1 MEEEMKQSKFKRI
14 CVFCGS
20 SPGKKSSYKD
30 AAIEL
35 GKELVARNIDLVYGG
50 GSIGLM
56 GLISQAVYDGG
67 RHVIGVIPKTL
78 MPREITGETVGEVKP
93 VADMHQRKAEM
104 ARQSDAFIALP
115 GGYGTLEELLEVIT
129 WAQLGIHDKPVGL
142 LNVDGYYNSLL
153 SFIDKAVEEGFIS
166 PSARHIIVSA
176 PNAKDLMKKME
187 EYFPRHESV
196 ASKLSWETEQ
206 LGYTPKCD
214 QMSLI
219 RTPPNMRTGDYLEGM
234 ISDYVGG
241 KAAKLKAHKSSS
253 ARLVT
258 ALTCLQFAFAVY
270 GTFLL
275 YYMSPAVDLRAKPDF
290 QWATKIAN
298 NWRQFIITP
307 HVLGHY
313 QESANSLVQATI
325 PLDVCEHEKIDFLQK
340 KSNDVQM
347 IKMKRDLYDEI
358 LNFQSKSVGTETL
371 NALMAM
377 KSKWDLKGPNRP
389 KVTVILNH
397 FKRKTLCAQLDTLLQ
412 QTLPFHHVWVLAF
425 GSPNELSLKRIVDSY
440 NDSRISFISSSYDF
454 KYYGRF
460 QMALQTES
468 DLVYIL
474 DDDMIPG
481 KKMLQ
486 ILSHVAGT
494 DKYKNSVLGS
504 IGRILPFRQKDFT
517 FPSYRK
523 FRSKEA
529 GLYLPDPA
537 YDITVD
543 KIVQVDFLSS
553 SWFLSAELVKTL
565 FIEKPFTFMT
575 GEDLHLSYQ
584 LQKYRNAGSFVL
596 PVDPNDKETWGDSE
610 HRLAYVSET
619 TVIFKDIVQVR
630 DDQWWKALSTGYIT
644 QWAAMYPQKIDAL
657 FYAHSVDEVRALAP
671 LLEKFRST
679 VGKKAYLVVS
689 GGHFCPCE
697 DAATALKWPKLVCKE
712 RRFKI
717 FDLAIGALSG
727 ISDSEVPVVQAVYS
741 SMKGL
746 IKIHNP
752 SVVITVAD
760 IDTNVKKALKMASE
774 TILNGTRFVLLPRP
788 SISKVLWMADL
799 RSTALPNWNRMRLSI
814 SIITQNRVQSL
825 MRLLKSLSDAY
836 YLGDEIPISFNMDSK
851 VDEETIRL
859 VNSFEWPHGPK
870 TLRRRI
876 IQGGLIRAVSES
888 WYPASDDDY
897 GLLLEDDIE
906 VSPYYYLWVK
916 YALLSYKYDPQISL
930 PELSSISLYTPKIVE
945 VVKERPKWNAT
956 EFFKHIHSNT
966 PYLHQLP
973 CSWGAVFF
981 PKQWREFYVYMNMRF
996 TENAKANPVQIPKSR
1011 TNGWQASWKKFLID
1025 MMYLRGYVSLYP
1037 NFPNQ
1042 ASFSTNH
1049 MEPGA
1054 HISAKDN
1061 VVKHDKSDFEVP
1073 LVKDDFKTFLPN
1085 GKLPPASKLPSLNL
1099 FNQPVSLK
1107 GLKAAGAKLGQ
1118 DVLKCDN
1125 QTEIVTVDHGTGVY
1139 SHIKPFINLSFSF
1152 DKIKRRIM
1160 VHTLLKY
1167 KNDIFA

>member
-1 MEEEMKQSKFKRI
+1 MR
-14 CVFCGS
+14 G
-20 SPGKKSSYKD
+20 
-30 AAIEL
+30 
-35 GKELVARNIDLVYGG
+35 
-50 GSIGLM
+50 
-56 GLISQAVYDGG
+56 
-67 RHVIGVIPKTL
+67 
-78 MPREITGETVGEVKP
+78 
-93 VADMHQRKAEM
+93 M
-104 ARQSDAFIALP
+104 AQ
-115 GGYGTLEELLEVIT
+115 
-129 WAQLGIHDKPVGL
+129 
-142 LNVDGYYNSLL
+142 NSNTR
-153 SFIDKAVEEGFIS
+153 
-166 PSARHIIVSA
+166 SA
-176 PNAKDLMKKME
+176 
-187 EYFPRHESV
+187 
-196 ASKLSWETEQ
+196 
-206 LGYTPKCD
+206 
-214 QMSLI
+214 
-219 RTPPNMRTGDYLEGM
+219 DYLEGM
-234 ISDYVGG
+234 LNDYVGG
-241 KAAKLKAHKSSS
+241 KVKLKAHKSTS

-270 GTFLL
+270 ATFLL
-275 YYMSPAVDLRAKPDF
+275 YYMSPSIDLRTKPDF
-290 QWATKIAN
+290 AWATKIAQQ
-298 NWRQFIITP
+298 WKHYIIQP
-307 HVLGHY
+307 HILNHY
-313 QESANSLVQATI
+313 QESASLVGTESLPI
-325 PLDVCEHEKIDFLQK
+325 TPSLVCEHEKIDFMQK
-340 KSNDVQM
+340 KSNDAQM
-347 IKMKRDLYDEI
+347 IKLKTELYNEVLD
-358 LNFQSKSVGTETL
+358 FQSKSIGTETL
-371 NALMAM
+371 AQLIAM
-377 KSKWDLKGPNRP
+377 KSKWDLKGPSKP

-412 QTLPFHHVWVLAF
+412 QTLPFHHVWVLSF

-460 QMALQTES
+460 QMALQTEA

-494 DKYKNSVLGS
+494 EKYKNAVLGS

-537 YDITVD
+537 YDITLD

-553 SWFLSAELVKTL
+553 SWFLSAELIKTL
-565 FIEKPFTFMT
+565 FTETPFTFST

-596 PVDPNDKETWGDSE
+596 PVDSNDKETWGDSE

-644 QWAAMYPQKIDAL
+644 QWAAMYPQNIDAL
-657 FYAHSVDEVRALAP
+657 FYAHSVDEVKALAP

-679 VGKKAYLVVS
+679 VGKKAYIAVS
-689 GGHFCPCE
+689 GGNYCGCE

-717 FDLAIGALSG
+717 FDLAVGALSG
-727 ISDSEVPVVQAVYS
+727 VSNSEVVVLQGVYA

-760 IDTNVKKALKMASE
+760 INPNVKKALKMATE
-774 TILNGTRFVLLPRP
+774 TNLNATTLVLLPRP

-799 RSTALPNWNRMRLSI
+799 RTTALPNWNRMRISI
-814 SIITQNRVQSL
+814 NIITQNRVHSL
-825 MRLLKSLSDAY
+825 TRLLKSLSDAY
-836 YLGDEIPISFNMDSK
+836 YLGDEVPISFNMDSK
-851 VDEETIRL
+851 VDEATIRL
-859 VNSFEWPHGPK
+859 VSSFDWPHGPK
-870 TLRRRI
+870 TLKRRI

-888 WYPASDDDY
+888 WYPSSDDDF

-906 VSPYYYLWVK
+906 VSPYYYLWIK
-916 YALLSYKYDPQISL
+916 YALLAYHYDPQVSL
-930 PELSSISLYTPKIVE
+930 PELSSISLYTPKLVE
-945 VVKERPKWNAT
+945 VVKERPKWNPT
-956 EFFKHIHSNT
+956 EFFKNIHPNT
-966 PYLHQLP
+966 PYFHQLP

-996 TENAKANPVQIPKSR
+996 TEDAKKNPVQIPKSR

-1073 LVKDDFKTFLPN
+1073 LLKEDFRNFLPG
-1085 GKLPPASKLPSLNL
+1085 GKLPPASRVPSLNL

-1118 DVLKCDN
+1118 DVIGCN
-1125 QTEIVTVDHGTGVY
+1125 NATEIVMVDHQTGLP
-1139 SHIKPFINLSFSF
+1139 SRCAKF
-1152 DKIKRRIM
+1152 
-1160 VHTLLKY
+1160 
-1167 KNDIFA
+1167 

>member
-1 MEEEMKQSKFKRI
+1 M
-14 CVFCGS
+14 
-20 SPGKKSSYKD
+20 
-30 AAIEL
+30 
-35 GKELVARNIDLVYGG
+35 
-50 GSIGLM
+50 M
-56 GLISQAVYDGG
+56 GLVRG
-67 RHVIGVIPKTL
+67 
-78 MPREITGETVGEVKP
+78 
-93 VADMHQRKAEM
+93 
-104 ARQSDAFIALP
+104 
-115 GGYGTLEELLEVIT
+115 
-129 WAQLGIHDKPVGL
+129 
-142 LNVDGYYNSLL
+142 
-153 SFIDKAVEEGFIS
+153 
-166 PSARHIIVSA
+166 
-176 PNAKDLMKKME
+176 PNT
-187 EYFPRHESV
+187 RS
-196 ASKLSWETEQ
+196 
-206 LGYTPKCD
+206 
-214 QMSLI
+214 
-219 RTPPNMRTGDYLEGM
+219 GDFLEGM
-234 ISDYVGG
+234 ITEYVGG
-241 KAAKLKAHKSSS
+241 KAKLKPHKSTSS
-253 ARLVT
+253 RLVT
-258 ALTCLQFAFAVY
+258 VLTCLQFAFAVY
-270 GTFLL
+270 ATLLL
-275 YYMSPAVDLRAKPDF
+275 YYMSPAIDLRTKPDF
-290 QWATKIAN
+290 AWATKIAQ
-298 NWRQFIITP
+298 NWKQFIITP
-307 HVLGHY
+307 HVHSHY
-313 QESANSLVQATI
+313 QEAASLIQAEI
-325 PLDVCEHEKIDFLQK
+325 PPITPSEVCEHEKIDFLQK
-340 KSNDVQM
+340 KSNDTHM
-347 IKMKRDLYDEI
+347 IKLKRDLYDEI
-358 LNFQSKSVGTETL
+358 LNFQSKNLGTETL
-371 NALMAM
+371 SELMAM
-377 KSKWDLKGPNRP
+377 KSKWDLRGPNRP

-397 FKRKTLCAQLDTLLQ
+397 FKRKTLCAQLDALLQ
-412 QTLPFHHVWVLAF
+412 QTLPFHHAWVLSF
-425 GSPNELSLKRIVDSY
+425 GSPNEVLLKRIVDSY
-440 NDSRISFISSSYDF
+440 NDSRISFVSSSYDF

-460 QMALQTES
+460 QMALQTEA
-468 DLVYIL
+468 DLVYII

-481 KKMLQ
+481 RKMLQ

-565 FIEKPFTFMT
+565 FIETPFTFMT

-596 PVDPNDKETWGDSE
+596 PVDPNNKETWGDSE
-610 HRLAYVSET
+610 HRLAYLSET

-657 FYAHSVDEVRALAP
+657 FYAHSVDEIKALKP

-679 VGKKAYLVVS
+679 MGKKAYIAVT
-689 GGHFCPCE
+689 GGNFCSCE
-697 DAATALKWPKLVCKE
+697 DAASALRWPKSVCKE

-717 FDLAIGALSG
+717 FDLAVGALSG
-727 ISDSEVPVVQAVYS
+727 VVSNSEVPVVQAVYA

-746 IKIHNP
+746 INIHNP
-752 SVVITVAD
+752 SVVITVEGMD
-760 IDTNVKKALKMASE
+760 PNVKKALKMVTE
-774 TILNGTRFVLLPRP
+774 TNANGTTLVSLPRP
-788 SISKVLWMADL
+788 SVSKVLWMADL
-799 RSTALPNWNRMRLSI
+799 RSTALPNWNRMRI
-814 SIITQNRVQSL
+814 SVNIITQSRAPSL
-825 MRLLKSLSDAY
+825 TRLLKSLRNAY

-851 VDEETIRL
+851 VDEATIKL
-859 VNSFEWPHGPK
+859 VSSFDWPHGPK

-888 WYPASDDDY
+888 WYPSSDDDY

-906 VSPYYYLWVK
+906 VSPYYYLWIK
-916 YALLSYKYDPQISL
+916 YALLAYHYDPQVSL
-930 PELSSISLYTPKIVE
+930 PELSSVSLYTPKIVE

-956 EFFKHIHSNT
+956 EFFKRIHPNT

-996 TENAKANPVQIPKSR
+996 TEDPKANPVQIPKSR

-1073 LVKDDFKTFLPN
+1073 LLKEDFRALLPN
-1085 GKLPPASKLPSLNL
+1085 GKLPPASKLPSINL

-1118 DVLKCDN
+1118 DVIKCDIA
-1125 QTEIVTVDHGTGVY
+1125 TEMVIVDHQTGL
-1139 SHIKPFINLSFSF
+1139 PLRCARF
-1152 DKIKRRIM
+1152 
-1160 VHTLLKY
+1160 
-1167 KNDIFA
+1167 

>member
-1 MEEEMKQSKFKRI
+1 M
-14 CVFCGS
+14 
-20 SPGKKSSYKD
+20 
-30 AAIEL
+30 
-35 GKELVARNIDLVYGG
+35 RN
-50 GSIGLM
+50 
-56 GLISQAVYDGG
+56 
-67 RHVIGVIPKTL
+67 
-78 MPREITGETVGEVKP
+78 
-93 VADMHQRKAEM
+93 
-104 ARQSDAFIALP
+104 
-115 GGYGTLEELLEVIT
+115 
-129 WAQLGIHDKPVGL
+129 
-142 LNVDGYYNSLL
+142 
-153 SFIDKAVEEGFIS
+153 
-166 PSARHIIVSA
+166 
-176 PNAKDLMKKME
+176 
-187 EYFPRHESV
+187 
-196 ASKLSWETEQ
+196 
-206 LGYTPKCD
+206 
-214 QMSLI
+214 
-219 RTPPNMRTGDYLEGM
+219 GDYLEGM
-234 ISDYVGG
+234 LNEYVGG
-241 KAAKLKAHKSSS
+241 KAKFKAHKSPS

-258 ALTCLQFAFAVY
+258 ALTCLQFAFAIY
-270 GTFLL
+270 ATFLL
-275 YYMSPAVDLRAKPDF
+275 YYMSPAIDLRSKPDF
-290 QWATKIAN
+290 AWATRFAQHWKQLMI
-298 NWRQFIITP
+298 QP
-307 HVLGHY
+307 HVVSHY
-313 QESANSLVQATI
+313 QEASSLVGAEITPI
-325 PLDVCEHEKIDFLQK
+325 NPSEVCEHEKIDFMQK
-340 KSNDVQM
+340 KSNDAQM
-347 IKMKRDLYDEI
+347 IKLKTELYREV
-358 LNFQSKSVGTETL
+358 LEFQSKSFGTETL
-371 NALMAM
+371 SELMAM
-377 KSKWDLKGPNRP
+377 KSKWDLKGPTKP

-397 FKRKTLCAQLDTLLQ
+397 FKRKTLCSQLDSLLH
-412 QTLPFHHVWVLAF
+412 QTLPFHHVWVLSF

-460 QMALQTES
+460 QMALQTEA

-504 IGRILPFRQKDFT
+504 IGRILPFRQKDYT

-553 SWFLSAELVKTL
+553 SWFLSAELIKTL
-565 FIEKPFTFMT
+565 FIETPFTFMT

-584 LQKYRNAGSFVL
+584 LQKYRDAGSFVL

-630 DDQWWKALSTGYIT
+630 DDQWWKALSTGYVT
-644 QWAAMYPQKIDAL
+644 QWAAMNPQKIDAL
-657 FYAHSVDEVRALAP
+657 FYAHSVNEVKALAP

-679 VGKKAYLVVS
+679 VGKKAYIAIS
-689 GGHFCPCE
+689 GGNFCPCE
-697 DAATALKWPKLVCKE
+697 DAATALKWPKSVCRE

-717 FDLAIGALSG
+717 FDLGVGALSG
-727 ISDSEVPVVQAVYS
+727 ISNSEVPVVQAVYS

-746 IKIHNP
+746 IKMHNP
-752 SVVITVAD
+752 SVVITLSD
-760 IDTNVKKALKMASE
+760 IDPHVRKALKMASE
-774 TILNGTRFVLLPRP
+774 TNSNGSTLVLLPRASVP
-788 SISKVLWMADL
+788 KVLWMADL
-799 RSTALPNWNRMRLSI
+799 RSTALPNWNRMRISI
-814 SIITQNRVQSL
+814 SIITQNRATSL
-825 MRLLKSLSDAY
+825 TRLLKSLSNAFY
-836 YLGDEIPISFNMDSK
+836 TGDEVSIAFNMDSK

-859 VNSFEWPHGPK
+859 VSNFDWPHGPK

-906 VSPYYYLWVK
+906 VSPYYYLWIK
-916 YALLSYKYDPQISL
+916 YALLAYHYDPQVSL
-930 PELSSISLYTPKIVE
+930 PELSSISLYTPRLVE

-956 EFFKHIHSNT
+956 EVFKHIHPNT

-996 TENAKANPVQIPKSR
+996 TENAKENPVQIPKSR

-1037 NFPNQ
+1037 NFPKQ
-1042 ASFSTNH
+1042 HSFSTNH

-1061 VVKHDKSDFEVP
+1061 VVKHDKTDFEVP
-1073 LVKDDFKTFLPN
+1073 LLKEDFRTLLPG
-1085 GKLPPASKLPSLNL
+1085 GKMPPASRLPSVNL

-1118 DVLKCDN
+1118 DVLRCDN
-1125 QTEIVTVDHGTGVY
+1125 VTEIVAVDHQTGLPAACV
-1139 SHIKPFINLSFSF
+1139 KF
-1152 DKIKRRIM
+1152 
-1160 VHTLLKY
+1160 
-1167 KNDIFA
+1167 